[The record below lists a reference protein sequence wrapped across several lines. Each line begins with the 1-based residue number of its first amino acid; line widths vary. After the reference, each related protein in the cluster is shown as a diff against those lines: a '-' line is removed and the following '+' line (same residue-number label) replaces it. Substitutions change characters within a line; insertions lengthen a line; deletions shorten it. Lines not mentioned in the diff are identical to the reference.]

1 MEAGLHSPLTGVV
14 IIGRNEGQRLVR
26 CLDSLRPHWASCVY
40 VDSGS
45 TDDSAGEARRRGVEV
60 IDLDMSIPFTAARAR
75 NAGARRVLGLQPAL
89 RYIQFVDGDCEV
101 QSGWIASGEAFLEVT
116 PEAGVVFGAQREKHP
131 RASVYNNLMD
141 IEWRVAPGEA
151 RSSTGNALC
160 RASLFQELGGFR
172 EDLIAGEDPDFCLR
186 VRSKGWKV
194 WCLDVPMVLHDA
206 NMHHFSQW
214 WKRTKRAGYAYAEG
228 AVEHGSSAGRYCV
241 RERNS
246 LLFWGFLLPVFLIGG
261 GLFIS
266 PWLYAL
272 LAAYPLQVLRILRSG
287 RWTFRENLIYAL
299 FTVLGKFP
307 EFLGLVEYYQRR
319 GRPIRLIE
327 YK

>member
-26 CLDSLRPHWASCVY
+26 CLDSLRPHWGSCVY

-75 NAGARRVLGLQPAL
+75 NAGARRLASQPAL
-89 RYIQFVDGDCEV
+89 RYLQFVDGDCEV
-101 QSGWIASGEAFLEVT
+101 QSGWIDSGEAFLETT
-116 PEAGVVFGAQREKHP
+116 PTAGVVFGAQREKHP
-131 RASVYNNLMD
+131 RASVYNN
-141 IEWRVAPGEA
+141 EA

-160 RASLFQELGGFR
+160 RASLFQNLGGFR

-186 VRSKGWKV
+186 ARSKGWKV

-206 NMHHFSQW
+206 DMHHFSQW
-214 WKRTKRAGYAYAEG
+214 WKRAKRAGYA
-228 AVEHGSSAGRYCV
+228 
-241 RERNS
+241 
-246 LLFWGFLLPVFLIGG
+246 
-261 GLFIS
+261 GLVIS
-266 PWLYAL
+266 PWLLAL
-272 LAAYPLQVLRILRSG
+272 FAAYPLQVFRVFRGG

-319 GRPIRLIE
+319 GRAIRLIE